1 MTIRLY
7 SGTPG
12 SGKSFCSIELITDYL
27 QQKKDVISNFALKFS
42 ARQIKKGWQEK
53 FNYWPNEEITI
64 NNLVE
69 HAINNNYLEK
79 RKESQCLV
87 VIDEAGGRFNSR
99 DFQQKDRMEWLDF
112 FSQHAK
118 LGYDF
123 LLVAQMDRMI
133 DRQIRGLIETEY
145 IHRKIN
151 NFGPFRFLPFK
162 VFVQVEYWYAL
173 KQRVKAE
180 YYFFTKRTANMYDR
194 YKMFSGFKLSDEL
207 LAKIENIQKK
217 VNVSDIPVTAIFHE
231 GE

>member
-1 MTIRLY
+1 MTIKLY
-7 SGTPG
+7 TGTPG

-27 QQKKDVISNFALKFS
+27 CQKKDVIANFALNFS
-42 ARQIKKGWQEK
+42 PKQKKKGWEER
-53 FNYWPNEEITI
+53 FHYWPNETITI

-69 HAINNNYLEK
+69 HAIQNNYIGKRLEG
-79 RKESQCLV
+79 QCLV

-99 DFQQKDRMEWLDF
+99 DFQQHDRMEWLDF

-118 LGYDF
+118 LGFDF

-151 NFGPFRFLPFK
+151 NFGVFKFLPLK
-162 VFVQVEYWYAL
+162 VFVQVEYWYVL
-173 KQRVKAE
+173 RQRVKAE
-180 YYFFTKRTANMYDR
+180 YYFFRKKTANMYDR

-217 VNVSDIPVTAIFHE
+217 VEVSDSPITAIFHE